1 MSKSASSKKSN
12 IVAFYEVHDAQ
23 YGLLSPLSPTPLVV
37 RHVQY
42 PSLHHYFLCERF
54 KDTPAEQW
62 ILEATTV
69 WSLDRLV
76 KTAEAEGYQR
86 SNWNKVKVDVMLLGT
101 YLKFKQNEAARAVLL
116 NTQAALLLYHTTTD
130 DFWGDGGDGK
140 GKNVLGTVTM
150 AARSRLLA
158 DQERQQQLLQ
168 QQQQSSLPQPQQPP
182 SSKRG
187 EASTRAVKV
196 GAGAARA

>member
-1 MSKSASSKKSN
+1 MSSKSGSSKKPN
-12 IVAFYEVHDAQ
+12 VVTFYEVHDPQ
-23 YGLLSPLSPTPLVV
+23 YGLLSPLSPTPVVV

-54 KDTPAEQW
+54 KDSPAEQW
-62 ILEATTV
+62 IMEATTV

-101 YLKFKQNEAARAVLL
+101 YLKFKQNDAPRTVLL
-116 NTQAALLLYHTTTD
+116 NTQSAMLLYHTSTD

-140 GKNVLGTVTM
+140 GKNVLGVVTM
-150 AARSRLLA
+150 AARNRLQV
-158 DQERQQQLLQ
+158 DQQRQ
-168 QQQQSSLPQPQQPP
+168 QQQQTQ

-187 EASTRAVKV
+187 EMEARSAKTRT
-196 GAGAARA
+196 ARAS

>member
-1 MSKSASSKKSN
+1 MSSKSAASKKAN
-12 IVAFYEVHDAQ
+12 VVAFYEVHDPQ

-62 ILEATTV
+62 VTEATTV

-101 YLKFKQNEAARAVLL
+101 YLKFKQNEAARTVLL
-116 NTQAALLLYHTTTD
+116 NTQSSMLLYHTATD
-130 DFWGDGGDGK
+130 DFWGDGGEGK
-140 GKNVLGTVTM
+140 GRNVLGVVTM
-150 AARSRLLA
+150 AARARLQA
-158 DQERQQQLLQ
+158 DQERQQQ
-168 QQQQSSLPQPQQPP
+168 QQQSLKQ
-182 SSKRG
+182 G
-187 EASTRAVKV
+187 ESNGRA
-196 GAGAARA
+196 GRTGGAAAVAVSRAS